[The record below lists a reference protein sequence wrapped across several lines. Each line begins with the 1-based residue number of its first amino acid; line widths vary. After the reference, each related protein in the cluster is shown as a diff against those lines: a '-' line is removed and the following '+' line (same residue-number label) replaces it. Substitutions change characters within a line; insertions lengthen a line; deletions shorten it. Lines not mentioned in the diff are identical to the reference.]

1 MLEVAARCFHVVLI
15 RTISASVQKPKW
27 GVLRKDI
34 CDNRAGRAAPYG
46 QVREM
51 PKGREES
58 RAIMFVSESLFSPN
72 PFQTD
77 GSPWYSSKME
87 TFHLFFWSCSLISIA
102 EISVSFFFFF
112 FFFPEAAEM
121 GSGF

>member
-15 RTISASVQKPKW
+15 RTISASVQKPKR

-58 RAIMFVSESLFSPN
+58 RAIMLFSSN

-87 TFHLFFWSCSLISIA
+87 TFRLFSWSCSLISFA
-102 EISVSFFFFF
+102 EISVRLFS
-112 FFFPEAAEM
+112 EAAEM